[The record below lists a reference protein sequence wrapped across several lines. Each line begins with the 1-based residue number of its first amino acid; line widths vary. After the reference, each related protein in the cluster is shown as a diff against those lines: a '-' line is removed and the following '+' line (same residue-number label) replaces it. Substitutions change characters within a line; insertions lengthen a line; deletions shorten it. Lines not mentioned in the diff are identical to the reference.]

1 MSHEG
6 SLSFSTGEG
15 CLTGFEPVFSWF
27 TARRVQPLHHRHHK
41 KGRTRTLQIRVRA
54 PLFRLTGAA
63 IPGRRRGRLGF
74 RTTEQGTR
82 SVQPPEVR
90 DAERAACRVWRGR
103 QSAARPSDVFS
114 ETSLADDRPRQRA
127 RAGRTAVSSLA
138 ATTRGSRWSGQAGPS
153 RGGQRAFPVC
163 RCPDPTPQP
172 ANRSGRESNPH
183 PPSSFDG
190 VTATELAERTGGPI
204 STGRPTT
211 DACLQHLGRCGV
223 IGSSARGCLHP
234 RGRFPCSLPRPV
246 RRGLPN

>member
-1 MSHEG
+1 M
-6 SLSFSTGEG
+6 
-15 CLTGFEPVFSWF
+15 FSWF

-41 KGRTRTLQIRVRA
+41 RGRPGRRKTIQA
-54 PLFRLTGAA
+54 PRFTPTGAA
-63 IPGRRRGRLGF
+63 LPGRRRGRLGF

-82 SVQPPEVR
+82 RVQPPEVR

-114 ETSLADDRPRQRA
+114 ETSLADDRPRQKA

-138 ATTRGSRWSGQAGPS
+138 ATTRGSRWSGQAGQS

-190 VTATELAERTGGPI
+190 VPPLNLRSERAA
-204 STGRPTT
+204 R
-211 DACLQHLGRCGV
+211 
-223 IGSSARGCLHP
+223 SARVARQLMHVSSTWAGAELSARRP
-234 RGRFPCSLPRPV
+234 ADAFIPGGGFPARCRDL
-246 RRGLPN
+246 